1 MFLKL
6 YMYRNMYKFYLFN
19 KFYLK
24 IFLSLKNFL
33 KFLKDFIF
41 KINYSD
47 IDENFIFE
55 LTI

>member
-1 MFLKL
+1 
-6 YMYRNMYKFYLFN
+6 MYKFYLFN